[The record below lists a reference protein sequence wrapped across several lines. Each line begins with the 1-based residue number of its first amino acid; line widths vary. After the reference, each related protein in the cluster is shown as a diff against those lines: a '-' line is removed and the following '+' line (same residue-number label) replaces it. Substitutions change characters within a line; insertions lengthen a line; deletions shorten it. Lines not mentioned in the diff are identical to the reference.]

1 MELITVIGLVAA
13 VLTTVSFL
21 PQAIRIIKLR
31 ETRDISLWT
40 YILLEG
46 GIVLWLIYG
55 IMLGKMPIILA
66 NAITL
71 FFTSVILFLKLKF
84 G

>member
-1 MELITVIGLVAA
+1 MELITAIGLVAA
-13 VLTTVSFL
+13 VFTTISFL
-21 PQAIRIIKLR
+21 PQAIRIIKLK

-71 FFTSVILFLKLKF
+71 FFTSVILFLKIKY